1 MNISSFSVEKALQT
15 LAYLQKT
22 TKESNYLKLLKY
34 LYFAE
39 RYSIRYYASPI
50 LSDHFC
56 AMRNGPVASS
66 TYNIIKKDDY
76 FLSKLSSEER
86 ALVESSIEV
95 DRPSEKVYIS
105 DISQQDL
112 LSESDIEALDFAIS
126 TFGQFG
132 RNKLIHLAH
141 QFPEWKKFEKELSGT
156 EYSKKRDMCYED
168 FFNNPSIEGSKG
180 LGSTFKADPFEMD
193 QTELSLA
200 KSEFEGSSNS
210 PWSCRQ

>member
-1 MNISSFSVEKALQT
+1 MNISSFSIEKALQT
-15 LAYLQKT
+15 LAYLQKK
-22 TKESNYLKLLKY
+22 TKENNYLKLLKY

-50 LSDHFC
+50 LCDHFC

-132 RNKLIHLAH
+132 RDAIIHLAH
-141 QFPEWKKFEKELSGT
+141 QFPEWKKFEKELAGT
-156 EYSKKRDMCYED
+156 DYKKKRDMCYED
-168 FFNNPSIEGSKG
+168 FFKNPTVEEAKRLQS
-180 LGSTFKADPFEMD
+180 LFKTDPFEMD
-193 QTELSLA
+193 PTELSLA
-200 KSEFEGSSNS
+200 ESVFTESSNS
-210 PWSCRQ
+210 TCNCRQ